1 MNQNKRMTNI
11 ALGVLLCLAGRTLGQ
26 APPAGQ
32 AHPLATPVT
41 KRTYQL
47 INRRPVILTPA
58 ELARL
63 NEIYRLDD
71 AAAAALDAGQ
81 YAEAEDDAR
90 QSMSLGHDPGVAQQV
105 LAAALDAQ
113 GKSQEALKEY
123 QQMASLGGDHARNL
137 LPYALLSLKAGHW
150 AQAVTAY
157 NKALSDLSDGNLVRA
172 NSHFSPDVSQP
183 KELETALH
191 IALGL
196 TYSYSATWGRHSQ
209 VDKATSEYKKAVAL
223 EPDSPLANLYYGRVL
238 QRLGRKAQAQAA
250 FAKAA
255 KTDSADVKA
264 AAEEALKR

>member
-1 MNQNKRMTNI
+1 M
-11 ALGVLLCLAGRTLGQ
+11 
-26 APPAGQ
+26 
-32 AHPLATPVT
+32 
-41 KRTYQL
+41 
-47 INRRPVILTPA
+47 TPA
-58 ELARL
+58 LAAELD
-63 NEIYRLDD
+63 EVYRLDQ
-71 AAAAALDAGQ
+71 ASATALDAGK

-90 QSMSLGHDPGVAQQV
+90 QSLSIGHDSGLAQEL
-105 LAAALDAQ
+105 LASALNEQ
-113 GKSQEALKEY
+113 GKSQEALEVY

-183 KELETALH
+183 KELETAIH

-196 TYSYSATWGRHSQ
+196 TYSYSDTWGKHSQ
-209 VDKATSEYKKAVAL
+209 VDKATSEYKKAVAM

-238 QRLGRKAQAQAA
+238 QRLGRKAEAQAA

-255 KTDSADVKA
+255 KTDSVDVKA